1 MKSPILGLALST
13 VAFGASTVYLWIQLD
28 AVEAQAEAM
37 DAANAR
43 LTTRVADL
51 QRLREDLAAQRSAA
65 LGGSIPHESRVYR
78 AGGAQPG
85 AGPVPSSAEPP
96 WSIHH
101 DGAEAQPMPEAMLKM
116 VRANVRAQTKR
127 MYFDLQSKLGLTDAQ
142 TSDLLDLL
150 ADEHTVGFKGPRNHD
165 PEQAREYWETEQA
178 KRKAAIDNLLG
189 SAKAVAFEEY
199 QKSMPVRSELMTI
212 AQQLDGVETPLTD
225 SQRSRMLDALV
236 AERERIPMPIFSQGT
251 SPEESTKAYDEWQTD
266 YEKRIAEAARG
277 ILTSEQLNTFNQ
289 YQQWQHEMRLQLAPH
304 VVGSGPGAH
313 VDATFVTDGPPGSYA
328 VTIENAPSSPP
339 EKP

>member
-28 AVEAQAEAM
+28 AVQVQAEAM

-43 LTTRVADL
+43 LTTRVAEL
-51 QRLREDLAAQRSAA
+51 QRRREQLAAQQFAA
-65 LGGSIPHESRVYR
+65 ASGSVPHESRVHIP
-78 AGGAQPG
+78 GSQTG
-85 AGPVPSSAEPP
+85 AGPGPSNAGPVWTIEN
-96 WSIHH
+96 H
-101 DGAEAQPMPEAMLKM
+101 DGAEPPPMPEAMLKM

-165 PEQAREYWETEQA
+165 PERAREYWETEQA
-178 KRKAAIDNLLG
+178 KRKAAIENLLG

-199 QKSMPVRSELMTI
+199 QQSMPVRSELMTI

-225 SQRSRMLDALV
+225 SQRSRLLDALV
-236 AERERIPMPIFSQGT
+236 AERERIPMPSFAQGT
-251 SPEESTKAYDEWQTD
+251 SPEDSTKAYDDWQTD
-266 YEKRIAEAARG
+266 YEKRVADAARG

-289 YQQWQHEMRLQLAPH
+289 YQQWQHEMRQQLGSQ
-304 VVGSGPGAH
+304 VVGSGPAAPVG
-313 VDATFVTDGPPGSYA
+313 ATFVADGPPGSYA
-328 VTIENAPSSPP
+328 VTIENTASTTD
-339 EKP
+339 KP

>member
-13 VAFGASTVYLWIQLD
+13 VAFGASTVYFWIQLH
-28 AVEAQAEAM
+28 AVQAQAEAM

-43 LTTRVADL
+43 LTTRVAEL
-51 QRLREDLAAQRSAA
+51 QRRREQVAAHRFAA
-65 LGGSIPHESRVYR
+65 LAGSVPHESRVY
-78 AGGAQPG
+78 QPG
-85 AGPVPSSAEPP
+85 PQSGSGPGPSGAAQV
-96 WSIHH
+96 WTVTNG
-101 DGAEAQPMPEAMLKM
+101 DGAEAPPMPEAMLKM

-165 PEQAREYWETEQA
+165 PERAREYWETEQA
-178 KRKAAIDNLLG
+178 KRKAAIDNVLG

-236 AERERIPMPIFSQGT
+236 AERERIPMPSFTQGT
-251 SPEESTKAYDEWQTD
+251 SPEDSTKAYDDWQTD
-266 YEKRIAEAARG
+266 YEKRIADAARG

-289 YQQWQHEMRLQLAPH
+289 YQQWQHEMRQQLASH
-304 VVGSGPGAH
+304 VVGSGPAAH